1 MLHYMRLT
9 LSVQVQLQTLATSKY
24 VAHLM
29 GDVQA
34 WQRRLGLADS
44 VLALWGEVQRS
55 WSHLEAIFAGSGTD
69 DIRKQLPEDSNRF
82 DETNASFKALLDQL
96 LLKPNVISVATYPNG
111 KSMI

>member
-1 MLHYMRLT
+1 
-9 LSVQVQLQTLATSKY
+9 
-24 VAHLM
+24 M

-82 DETNASFKALLDQL
+82 DETNASFKTLLNVL
-96 LLKPNVISVATYPNG
+96 LQQPNVISVAMHPNG
-111 KSMI
+111 TSNASFLYT